1 MAQRTAIAHQIF
13 QRLLGGGQNTFDH
26 RVSFRV
32 NGGGI
37 QRVVAVV
44 DTQEARALFK
54 GFRPQTADFQQLLAV
69 LELTI
74 LVAPGDDVLRHHA
87 GQAGDAGQQ
96 RNGGGVQVNADGVHT
111 VFHHRVQLTRQLGL
125 ADVVLILAD
134 ANGFR
139 VDFHQLGQGILQTA
153 GDGDRAAQR
162 HVEVRKLLRRQLGG
176 GVNGSPG
183 FADDHLLGGDLRE
196 LFLHVEE
203 ETLGFT
209 RGGTVADGHQLNV
222 VLLTQRGDGD
232 GRFGG
237 LAGVGIDGIGSDQ
250 FTGGVDDGHFHPGAQ
265 ARIESHGGAQPGG
278 RGHQQIVQV
287 AGEDVDCLVLRA
299 FAHGAHQLG
308 FEMHQDFDPPGP
320 ADDAFTPAVRRGVI
334 QAQAQV
340 VDNNL
345 LAVALF
351 RRLVKLRVSV

>member
-13 QRLLGGGQNTFDH
+13 QRLLGSGQNAFDH
-26 RVSFRV
+26 RVGFRV

-44 DTQEARALFK
+44 DTQEAGALFK
-54 GFRPQTADFQQLLAV
+54 GFRPQAADLQQLLAV
-69 LELTI
+69 LELAV

-87 GQAGDAGQQ
+87 GQAGHAGQQ
-96 RNGGGVQVNADGVHT
+96 RHGGGVQVNANGVHA

-125 ADVVLILAD
+125 ADIVLILAD

-153 GDGDRAAQR
+153 GNGDRAAQR
-162 HVEVRKLLRRQLGG
+162 HVEVRELLRRQLGG

-209 RGGTVADGHQLNV
+209 RGGAVADRHQLDV

-237 LAGVGIDGIGSDQ
+237 LTGVGVDGIGGHQ
-250 FTGGVDDGHFHPGAQ
+250 FAGTVNHGHFHPGAQ
-265 ARIESHGGAQPGG
+265 ARVKAHGGAQPGG
-278 RGHQQIVQV
+278 RSHQQVVQV
-287 AGEDVDCLVLRA
+287 AGEDVNSFVFGAL
-299 FAHGAHQLG
+299 AHGTHQLG

-320 ADDAFTPAVRRGVI
+320 TDDAFTPAVRRGVI
-334 QAQAQV
+334 QAQAQM